1 MIRVR
6 ILVPVHRANNKMANV
21 TEYIKE
27 SYIELTEKVTWPT
40 WRELQNSAVL
50 VLVAAF
56 IIAIVILAMDQA
68 IHFLITQ
75 FYSSLA

>member
-6 ILVPVHRANNKMANV
+6 ILVPVHTVNNEMAKV
-21 TEYIKE
+21 SEYIKE
-27 SYIELTEKVTWPT
+27 SYIELTQKVTWPT

-56 IIAIVILAMDQA
+56 IIALIILVMDQS
-68 IHFLITQ
+68 INFVLKQ
-75 FYSSLA
+75 FYNTLT